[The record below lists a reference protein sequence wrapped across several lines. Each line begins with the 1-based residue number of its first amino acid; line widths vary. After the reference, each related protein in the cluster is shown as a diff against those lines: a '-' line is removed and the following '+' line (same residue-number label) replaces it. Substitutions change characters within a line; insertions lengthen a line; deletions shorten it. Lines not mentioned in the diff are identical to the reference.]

1 MDTVFIRGLRAE
13 AIIGCYDH
21 ERTIRQPLIID
32 LELATDVAS
41 GAATDQLED
50 ALDYAAIS
58 QRVIAEVEASSYQ
71 LIESLAEHLA
81 GLIRTDFAVPWLRI
95 VVTKPTAV
103 AEADAVG
110 VVIERGSRPQVKVK

>member
-1 MDTVFIRGLRAE
+1 MDTVFVRGLRAD
-13 AIIGCYDH
+13 AIIGCYDY

-32 LELATDVAS
+32 LELASNVAG

-71 LIESLAEHLA
+71 LIETLAEHVA
-81 GLIRTDFAVPWLRI
+81 QLIRTDFAVPWLRL

-103 AEADAVG
+103 PEADAVG
-110 VVIERGSRPQVKVK
+110 VVIERGSRP

>member
-1 MDTVFIRGLRAE
+1 MDTVFVRGLRAD

-32 LELATDVAS
+32 LELASDVAS

-58 QRVIAEVEASSYQ
+58 GLNIEMTFRFSIYQ
-71 LIESLAEHLA
+71 EIQAH
-81 GLIRTDFAVPWLRI
+81 
-95 VVTKPTAV
+95 
-103 AEADAVG
+103 
-110 VVIERGSRPQVKVK
+110 

>member
-1 MDTVFIRGLRAE
+1 MDTVFVRGLRAD

-21 ERTIRQPLIID
+21 ERTVRQPLIID

-50 ALDYAAIS
+50 TLDYAAIS
-58 QRVIAEVEASSYQ
+58 QRVIAEVEGSSYQ
-71 LIESLAEHLA
+71 LIETLAEHLA
-81 GLIRTDFAVPWLRI
+81 RLIRSDFGVSWLRV

-103 AEADAVG
+103 PEADAVG
-110 VVIERGSRPQVKVK
+110 VVIERGSRP

>member
-1 MDTVFIRGLRAE
+1 MDTVFIHGLRAD

-41 GAATDQLED
+41 GAATDQLQD

-58 QRVIAEVEASSYQ
+58 QRVIAEVEASSHQ
-71 LIESLAEHLA
+71 LIETLAEHLA
-81 GLIRTDFAVPWLRI
+81 QLIRSDFGVSWLRL

-103 AEADAVG
+103 SEAHAVG
-110 VVIERGSRPQVKVK
+110 VVIERGSRP

>member
-1 MDTVFIRGLRAE
+1 M
-13 AIIGCYDH
+13 IGCYDH

-41 GAATDQLED
+41 GAATDQLEH

-81 GLIRTDFAVPWLRI
+81 GLIRTDFAVPWLR
-95 VVTKPTAV
+95 VAVTKPTAV

-110 VVIERGSRPQVKVK
+110 VVIERGSRSQAAV

>member
-1 MDTVFIRGLRAE
+1 
-13 AIIGCYDH
+13 
-21 ERTIRQPLIID
+21 
-32 LELATDVAS
+32 LATDVAS

-50 ALDYAAIS
+50 TLDYAAIS

-110 VVIERGSRPQVKVK
+110 VVIERGSRPQAKVK